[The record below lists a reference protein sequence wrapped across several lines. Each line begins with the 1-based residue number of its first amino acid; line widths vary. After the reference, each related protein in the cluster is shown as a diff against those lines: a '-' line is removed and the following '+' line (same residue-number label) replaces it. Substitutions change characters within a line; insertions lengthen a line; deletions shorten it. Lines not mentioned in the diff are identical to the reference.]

1 MTNEPNLQSDLLP
14 LVPRPSP
21 RAPRPRLGVFKFA
34 SCDGCQLSL
43 LDCEDELLAV
53 AGAVEMAYFL
63 EATRRPLEGEFDL
76 VLVEGSISSP
86 EQLEQIKDV
95 RRRSRFLV
103 TIGACATAGGIQ
115 ALRNW
120 GHVQEYLQIVYARP
134 EYIQTLATSTSIAE
148 HVPVDFELRGCPI
161 NKHQL
166 VEVIAA
172 FLAGR
177 RPKVP
182 NHAVCV
188 ECKRAGVVCVMVA
201 QGVPCLGPV
210 THAGCGALCP
220 SYNRGCY
227 GCYGPSKGP
236 NVPSLAHQYQG
247 MGVTPETLERTLHTF
262 NAWAPGFREIG
273 TKSAEQA

>member
-1 MTNEPNLQSDLLP
+1 MK
-14 LVPRPSP
+14 
-21 RAPRPRLGVFKFA
+21 RPRLGVFKFA

-53 AGAVEMAYFL
+53 ADAVEIAYFL

-76 VLVEGSISSP
+76 ALVEGSISSP
-86 EQLEQIKDV
+86 EQVEQIQDA

-103 TIGACATAGGIQ
+103 TLGACATAGGVQ

-120 GHVQEYLQIVYARP
+120 GHAEEYLQTVYARP
-134 EYIQTLATSTSIAE
+134 EYIQTLATSTPIAE

-161 NKHQL
+161 NKQQL
-166 VEVIAA
+166 LEVLGA

-177 RPKVP
+177 RPRLA

-188 ECKRAGVVCVMVA
+188 ECKRAGIVCTMVA
-201 QGVPCLGPV
+201 RSVPCLGPV

-220 SYNRGCY
+220 GYDRGCY
-227 GCYGPSKGP
+227 GCHGPAQTP
-236 NVPSLAHQYQG
+236 NVPALTRWLAGQRLPLPTIDH
-247 MGVTPETLERTLHTF
+247 LLHTF
-262 NAWAPGFREIG
+262 NAWSPEFRPGAKGAR
-273 TKSAEQA
+273 SND